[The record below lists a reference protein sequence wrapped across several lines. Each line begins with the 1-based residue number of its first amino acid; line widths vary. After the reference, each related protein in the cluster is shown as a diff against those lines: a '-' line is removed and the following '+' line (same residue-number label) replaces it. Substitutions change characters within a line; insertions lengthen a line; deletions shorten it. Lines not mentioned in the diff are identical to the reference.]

1 MIRNRSASLFHG
13 LLQGV
18 WSHGTLLQAA
28 ILVSLW
34 AVAPVVAH
42 AQATAKKGASPTI
55 LSVLVPAGAI
65 GNNYYV
71 YVDRKIAARPPH
83 KPVGQPLALM
93 LVQTD
98 TANEFRDANGRVLR
112 SVNGE
117 WDTESTTRLSD
128 RSWRSTLGLF
138 NLIEIA
144 VQPGRRVIEI
154 LVLPRDSLLAE
165 RQLSARKPWLITRP
179 LEVSVD
185 PGQRR
190 ELVIPPPLEIDG
202 LVALMARATGPC
214 VGVPLASNG
223 MPDIDWLGK
232 RKDAYL
238 NDPLV
243 SAMLLVDKGKLLAS
257 NGLMRIKLPQELGG
271 ERELDEVL
279 VPYLAKVILWRHDFP
294 SRKSVEGCKKVSP
307 QHASVFDQYSST
319 VNALREQQ
327 RQFEELAT
335 LLK

>member
-13 LLQGV
+13 ILQGV
-18 WSHGTLLQAA
+18 RSHGTLLNAA

-42 AQATAKKGASPTI
+42 AQATPAV

-83 KPVGQPLALM
+83 KPVGQPRALM

-98 TANEFRDANGRVLR
+98 TENGFWDANGRVLR

-117 WDTESTTRLSD
+117 WDTQSRTRLSD
-128 RSWRSTLGLF
+128 PAWRSTLGLF
-138 NLIEIA
+138 NLIDIT

-154 LVLPRDSLLAE
+154 LALPPDSLPVE
-165 RQLSARKPWLITRP
+165 RQLSARKAWLITGP
-179 LEVSVD
+179 LEVSVG
-185 PGQRR
+185 PGQKR

-202 LVALMARATGPC
+202 LVAYMIRATGPC
-214 VGVPLASNG
+214 VGVRRASNG

-232 RKDAYL
+232 QKDAYL

-243 SAMLLVDKGKLLAS
+243 RAMLRVDKAKLGAS
-257 NGLMRIKLPQELGG
+257 NGLMRINLPQDLGG

-279 VPYLAKVILWRHDFP
+279 VPYLAQVILWRHVFP
-294 SRKSVEGCKKVSP
+294 SRESVEGCKKFAP

-319 VNALREQQ
+319 VNVLREQQ